1 MLLRPMRDESA
12 GQGAAVR
19 EADNGVERAVGLDY
33 IEELLIGFG
42 YGTAVVIPGPRP
54 VVVGVVG
61 AFEEVGD
68 ARAGRGVDFA
78 FGEVE
83 GGAVVGLEV
92 AH

>member
-19 EADNGVERAVGLDY
+19 EADDGVEGAVGLDDV
-33 IEELLIGFG
+33 EELLIGFG
-42 YGTAVVIPGPRP
+42 YGAAVVVPGPRP
-54 VVVGVVG
+54 VVVRVVG

-68 ARAGRGVDFA
+68 ARAGRGVNFA